1 MVAGSAAQR
10 VDEQRLWSRHMELAA
25 IGATPKGGV
34 NRQAL
39 TAEEI
44 DARRLLVTWAIE
56 LGLQVFTDDIGNLFL
71 RLEGTEPE
79 LAPVLTGSHIDT
91 QPTGGKFDGA
101 YGVLAGIEAV
111 QAIIEADV
119 RTRRAIEVVAWL
131 NEEGSRFAPGMMG
144 SEAFAKLRD
153 LEVML
158 DVEDRDGVSVRQ
170 VLPGALAA
178 TPDAIHRPVG
188 FPVAAFVESHIEQG
202 PELERLE
209 KTIGVVTGIQ
219 GVRRIRVGVTGEEAH
234 AGTTQRASRRD
245 ALEESSRMV
254 AALYRDLYINDD

>member
-1 MVAGSAAQR
+1 
-10 VDEQRLWSRHMELAA
+10 
-25 IGATPKGGV
+25 
-34 NRQAL
+34 
-39 TAEEI
+39 
-44 DARRLLVTWAIE
+44 
-56 LGLQVFTDDIGNLFL
+56 
-71 RLEGTEPE
+71 
-79 LAPVLTGSHIDT
+79 
-91 QPTGGKFDGA
+91 
-101 YGVLAGIEAV
+101 
-111 QAIIEADV
+111 
-119 RTRRAIEVVAWL
+119 
-131 NEEGSRFAPGMMG
+131 
-144 SEAFAKLRD
+144 
-153 LEVML
+153 
-158 DVEDRDGVSVRQ
+158 

-254 AALYRDLYINDD
+254 AALYRDLYINDDVRFTVGMMQIEPNVPSVVAARVIFSVDLRHPDTEILADLAGRVDAICRREASTCEVEIWQIAEAQSVHFNELVVDTIQAASDRLGLANMRIFSGAGHDARQLHSVCPTGMIFVPCEKGISHNEAEKATPSDLAAGTRVLVETLLELAET

>member
-1 MVAGSAAQR
+1 MAAGSAMASSAAQR

-25 IGATPKGGV
+25 IGATRKGGV
-34 NRQAL
+34 NRQSL

-56 LGLQVFTDDIGNLFL
+56 LGLHVFTDDIGNLFL

-101 YGVLAGIEAV
+101 YGVLAGLEAV

-131 NEEGSRFAPGMMG
+131 NEEGSAR
-144 SEAFAKLRD
+144 
-153 LEVML
+153 
-158 DVEDRDGVSVRQ
+158 
-170 VLPGALAA
+170 
-178 TPDAIHRPVG
+178 
-188 FPVAAFVESHIEQG
+188 
-202 PELERLE
+202 
-209 KTIGVVTGIQ
+209 
-219 GVRRIRVGVTGEEAH
+219 
-234 AGTTQRASRRD
+234 
-245 ALEESSRMV
+245 
-254 AALYRDLYINDD
+254 